1 MNEGEYRRLLKIL
14 TVRACRVLRVATSK
28 GDDWTLG
35 ESGKSPADFAAETLI
50 RWGTNQLQF
59 SGPPEALPGFLMTVL
74 TNAIISTLR
83 KKAVKT
89 ARGGKTTLADELT
102 EDVSL
107 QSKPESLFDL
117 RSLLR
122 DGAFREALDQCTA
135 DDETLK
141 EYVVAIE
148 AFEDTIPAARDIA
161 ELLGVPVTDIY
172 NRRKKLARRLG
183 KHGFTESRRRSQV

>member
-1 MNEGEYRRLLKIL
+1 MNDAEHRKLVRIL
-14 TVRACRVLRVATSK
+14 TARACRVLRVAASK
-28 GDDWTLG
+28 GEDWLLP

-59 SGPPEALPGFLMTVL
+59 SGPPEALPGFLMTVM

-83 KKAVKT
+83 KQAVKT
-89 ARGGKTTLADELT
+89 GRSGKMTPADELT
-102 EDVSL
+102 EDGSP
-107 QSKPESLFDL
+107 QSKPESIFDL

-122 DGAFREALDQCTA
+122 DDAFRAALDLCTA
-135 DDETLK
+135 DDEALK

-161 ELLGVPVTDIY
+161 SLLEVPVTDIY

-183 KHGFTESRRRSQV
+183 KYGFTESRRRSQV

>member
-1 MNEGEYRRLLKIL
+1 MNDAEYRRLLKIL
-14 TVRACRVLRVATSK
+14 TVRACRVLRVAASK
-28 GDDWTLG
+28 GDDWVLG

-50 RWGTNQLQF
+50 RWGTKQLQF
-59 SGPPEALPGFLMTVL
+59 SGPPEALPGFLMTVM

-89 ARGGKTTLADELT
+89 SRSGKMTLADELT
-102 EDVSL
+102 EDASP

-122 DGAFREALDQCTA
+122 DDAFREALDQCTA
-135 DDETLK
+135 DDAALK

-148 AFEDTIPAARDIA
+148 MFEDTIPAARDIA
-161 ELLGVPVTDIY
+161 SLLGVPVTDIY

-183 KHGFTESRRRSQV
+183 KHGFTESRRRSKV